1 MEDKQWKPKGWL
13 AIALGLILQPF
24 VFLYV
29 NRQKLFWGYLLLA
42 IILIFIDTK
51 LQTNP
56 AENTWYKGIHFYW
69 FFFLIYPI
77 HAFIIA
83 KNYDVSQKRAWYASW
98 CGTVSFYILVFIST
112 IALRAFYFEPFSI
125 PAGSMSPTLNPGD
138 QLIVTKNGFG
148 NYSYLGIQLLKT
160 EPTEKPN
167 RGDIIVFQ
175 YPQNPQIDYVKRVI
189 GLPGDKI
196 IYRNKAI
203 FIKKACS
210 KPEGECPSYVAI
222 NKSEKVPFENE
233 LSHYEEKLGGKSYSI
248 LIDTNTGD
256 RTSYYYNQVETGID
270 EWLVPDGHYFVL
282 GDNRDNSL
290 DSRYWGFVPEGNII
304 GKSFYIW

>member
-1 MEDKQWKPKGWL
+1 MDKQWRPKGWL
-13 AIALGLILQPF
+13 AIIFGLILQPF
-24 VFLYV
+24 AFLYV
-29 NRQKLFWGYLLLA
+29 NKQKLFWGYIILA
-42 IILIFIDTK
+42 IGLMLIDIK
-51 LQTNP
+51 VHANP
-56 AENTWYKGIHFYW
+56 PDNAWYKDVYLLW
-69 FFFLIYPI
+69 LLIIAYPT

-83 KNYDVSQKRAWYASW
+83 KNYDVNQARSWYASW
-98 CGTVSFYILVFIST
+98 WATSSCFLLVFSSVIV
-112 IALRAFYFEPFSI
+112 LRAFYFEPFSI

-148 NYSYLGIQLLKT
+148 NYRYLGIQLLKT

-175 YPQNPQIDYVKRVI
+175 YPQDPQIDYVKRVI
-189 GLPGDKI
+189 ALPGDKI
-196 IYRNKAI
+196 IYRNKTI
-203 FIKKACS
+203 FIKEACS

-222 NKSEKVPFENE
+222 EKSETESAQNNVS
-233 LSHYEEKLGGKSYSI
+233 LYEESLGEQVYSI
-248 LIDTNTGD
+248 LIDPKAGD
-256 RTSYYYNQVETGID
+256 RTNYYYSQVGTGRD

-290 DSRYWGFVPEGNII
+290 DSRFWGFVPEGNII